1 MAAVP
6 VVLEFIGIPLFLF
19 LQREPCLLRLHRL
32 SGSRF
37 VLPAYS
43 FVSKE
48 FMHYSTYV
56 KMKTSV
62 RQKSVHMP
70 SMHTRSCVQIPVC
83 GLNCLHRAAQ
93 NLKR

>member
-19 LQREPCLLRLHRL
+19 LAERTMPSAAAQI

-37 VLPAYS
+37 VLPAYT

-56 KMKTSV
+56 K
-62 RQKSVHMP
+62 
-70 SMHTRSCVQIPVC
+70 
-83 GLNCLHRAAQ
+83 
-93 NLKR
+93 

>member
-1 MAAVP
+1 MPSVAAQ
-6 VVLEFIGIPLFLF
+6 I
-19 LQREPCLLRLHRL
+19 

-48 FMHYSTYV
+48 FMHYRTHV
-56 KMKTSV
+56 KKKTSV
-62 RQKSVHMP
+62 RQKSVHMS